1 MYLYFFLPVN
11 FIDLLNLFIFIFIPI
26 NFNKSSIVKISFTSG
41 TFVSVTFPA
50 KIVAAKIG
58 RVAFFEPEIEIVPES
73 FFFPLIINFCIKE
86 IFKP

>member
-26 NFNKSSIVKISFTSG
+26 NFNKSSIVKNIFTSG

-58 RVAFFEPEIEIVPES
+58 RVAFS
-73 FFFPLIINFCIKE
+73 NQKLK
-86 IFKP
+86 